1 MSRYYLPY
9 SSIRRP
15 YICWGR
21 STVLIAWAASP
32 SGCGGGAAHQYAV
45 TVVTDDSHTHVTMLE
60 DYAAAAPE
68 GVPRG
73 TVYIVIR

>member
-1 MSRYYLPY
+1 
-9 SSIRRP
+9 
-15 YICWGR
+15 
-21 STVLIAWAASP
+21 LIAWAASP